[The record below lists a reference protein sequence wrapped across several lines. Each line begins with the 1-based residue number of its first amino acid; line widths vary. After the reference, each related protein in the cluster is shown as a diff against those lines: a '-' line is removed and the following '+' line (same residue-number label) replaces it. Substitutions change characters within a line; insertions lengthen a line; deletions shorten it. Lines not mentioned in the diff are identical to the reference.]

1 MHKGSLSPFTVYKIK
16 QGKLWGGWKV
26 SRKLENSDFLFYL
39 LDDTEEKEDED
50 VTLVNRVEK
59 K

>member
-1 MHKGSLSPFTVYKIK
+1 M
-16 QGKLWGGWKV
+16 
-26 SRKLENSDFLFYL
+26 SRKLGNSDFLFYL

>member
-1 MHKGSLSPFTVYKIK
+1 MHIGSLSPFTVYKIK
-16 QGKLWGGWKV
+16 QDKLWGGRKV

-39 LDDTEEKEDED
+39 LDDTEEKEDDD

>member
-1 MHKGSLSPFTVYKIK
+1 MHIGSLSPFTVYKIK
-16 QGKLWGGWKV
+16 QDKLWGGRKV
-26 SRKLENSDFLFYL
+26 SRKLENSDFYL
-39 LDDTEEKEDED
+39 LDDTEEKEDDD

>member
-26 SRKLENSDFLFYL
+26 SRKLEIVTFFYL
-39 LDDTEEKEDED
+39 LDDTEEEEDDD
-50 VTLVNRVEK
+50 VTLVNRAEK

>member
-1 MHKGSLSPFTVYKIK
+1 LKI
-16 QGKLWGGWKV
+16 V
-26 SRKLENSDFLFYL
+26 TFYL
-39 LDDTEEKEDED
+39 IDDTEEEEDDD